1 MIKVSEQNDLQQML
15 YGKAEIAYR
24 YYRAINNDKKKL
36 SKEVEKEKRTQAKK
50 NFHLL
55 KHKDWDLIDKIVDEI
70 YKEQKE
76 WVKKEK
82 QKAKKA

>member
-1 MIKVSEQNDLQQML
+1 MIKVRQSDLLNML
-15 YGKAEIAYR
+15 YGKAEIAFR
-24 YYRAINNDKKKL
+24 YYRIINNDKKKL
-36 SKEVEKEKRTQAKK
+36 SKEDEKLKRIQAKK

-82 QKAKKA
+82 ANAKKA